1 MASLIGAY
9 CQTTESSSNEG
20 SIGGLFVL
28 LFLAFII
35 YKAKSI
41 SSTSRSKK
49 RKKSDSWSSINNL
62 NSIFNPSFNSINNYS
77 NNAAIPLENKYISK
91 YNAKRGHNTL
101 SIGNDYPVN
110 WPELRQEVL
119 ERDGYICKN
128 CGAKNSLHVHHIV
141 PKSKGGGHH
150 IDNLATLCS
159 SCHAKIHPH
168 MENMA
173 KSKSYNLPDN
183 EAIPYRNDSS
193 APPVFNANHN
203 LSFCKECGAKLHEID
218 TKDLGDRTIKVFQ
231 CEFCGAVHNKSFLK
245 KNSFKP
251 KYNSVQKS
259 KYNANDPAYC
269 RNCGNELFLSDTEK
283 FGDLMIK
290 SFECPAC
297 KSIYKKRYRKKTT
310 L

>member
-9 CQTTESSSNEG
+9 CQTTESSSAEG
-20 SIGGLFVL
+20 SIGGLFIL

-35 YKAKSI
+35 YKAKSV

-49 RKKSDSWSSINNL
+49 RKKADAWPSINNL
-62 NSIFNPSFNSINNYS
+62 NSIFNPSFNSINAYS
-77 NNAAIPLENKYISK
+77 NNATIPLENKYISK
-91 YNAKRGHNTL
+91 YNAKRDYKNL
-101 SIGNDYPVN
+101 SIGNDYPLN

-128 CGAKNSLHVHHIV
+128 CGAKDSLHVHHIV

-150 IDNLATLCS
+150 LDNLATLCFN
-159 SCHAKIHPH
+159 CHTKVHPH

-173 KSKSYNLPDN
+173 KSRSYDLLDK
-183 EAIPYRNDSS
+183 EAMPYKKDSFTS
-193 APPVFNANHN
+193 PVFNANHN
-203 LSFCKECGAKLHEID
+203 VSFCKECGAKLHEIEN
-218 TKDLGDRTIKVFQ
+218 KDLGDRILKVLQ
-231 CEFCGAVHNKSFLK
+231 CEFCGAVHKKSFLK
-245 KNSFKP
+245 KRPYATKHQSAP
-251 KYNSVQKS
+251 
-259 KYNANDPAYC
+259 NANYKATDPTYC
-269 RNCGNELFLSDTEK
+269 RSCGNELFLSDTEK

-290 SFECPAC
+290 SFECPKC